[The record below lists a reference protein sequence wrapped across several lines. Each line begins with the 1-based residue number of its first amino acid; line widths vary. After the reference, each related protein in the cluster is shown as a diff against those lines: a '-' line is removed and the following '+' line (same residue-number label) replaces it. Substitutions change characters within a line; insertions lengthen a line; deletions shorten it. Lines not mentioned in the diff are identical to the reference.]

1 MHRLVTRDCDALNCR
16 DPFAAS
22 GWGVAQPRA
31 GKRQRAQSSLTPQNI
46 RMPAML
52 LSGYRKVVGR
62 YNGDAEAML
71 SASGLDPRILDD
83 LSMGISLKEA
93 AKLLEITA
101 AGIGCPDLGM
111 QLAAMQ
117 SGLELMGP
125 AQTVLE
131 SAQTIRDYY
140 VYACKLMHVYSSEI
154 RIYLEALPDPGLFAV
169 RFELQAKAVPYR
181 RQLMEQFLAMNR
193 DDTIA
198 LSGGKAY
205 AKEIWF
211 AHRALAS
218 CSTYLKRYGAMVHFC
233 QPFDAVIYSA
243 EDMNTRILSSN
254 KLLLEA
260 VLVEISTKYPYHPH
274 TSMRVREVISRYLA
288 HQVECSRESI
298 AMALGLHPRTLLRRL
313 RQEATNFE
321 VIKDEVRRDLAFHYL
336 AQSDITLT
344 EIAARLHYAEP
355 AAFSRACQKWAG
367 TSPSKLRRALMSRV
381 WVDDWHGPQ
390 YSAASV

>member
-1 MHRLVTRDCDALNCR
+1 MHRVVNRDGDALNCG

-22 GWGVAQPRA
+22 CRRGVAKPLA
-31 GKRQRAQSSLTPQNI
+31 GKRPWPTPQNI
-46 RMPAML
+46 PLPAMF
-52 LSGYRKVVGR
+52 LSGYRKVVTR
-62 YNGDAEAML
+62 YNGDADAML
-71 SASGLDPRILDD
+71 SASGLDPRMLDD
-83 LSMGISLKEA
+83 LSVGISLKEA

-101 AGIGCPDLGM
+101 AAIGCPDLGM

-140 VYACKLMHVYSSEI
+140 VYACKFMHVYSSEI

-169 RFELQAKAVPYR
+169 RFELQAKTVPYR

-218 CSTYLKRYGAMVHFC
+218 SSTYLKRYGAMVHFC

-260 VLVEISTKYPYHPH
+260 ALAEVSTNYPYHPH
-274 TSMRVREVISRYLA
+274 TSMRVREVISRYMA
-288 HQVECSRESI
+288 HQVDCGREAI

-313 RQEATNFE
+313 RQEATTFE

-355 AAFSRACQKWAG
+355 AAFSRACRKWVG
-367 TSPSKLRRALMSRV
+367 TSPSKLRRSLMSRI
-381 WVDDWHGPQ
+381 WVDDWHGRQ
-390 YSAASV
+390 YSVASV